1 MPCVE
6 RGHMQNVTFV
16 EVVRHEA
23 GSWLSL
29 CSGSPT
35 EMTVFHIVTG
45 GQRWRLP
52 WPKATSLN
60 ESKLLCSKQWRAW
73 LKAMRPT

>member
-1 MPCVE
+1 MCRE
-6 RGHMQNVTFV
+6 RARVKRNFHRGGS
-16 EVVRHEA
+16 HED

-60 ESKLLCSKQWRAW
+60 ESKLLCSRPWRAW
-73 LKAMRPT
+73 LKTMRPT